1 MKPYKMTESD
11 HNKLKAYGADRGFEF
26 VESRSVPEVL
36 MLPSR
41 KTKYSAGYDFMCP
54 FTTTIQPGDEAKI
67 YTRVKAFMMHDE
79 YLELHMRSSMAIKH
93 GLVLKNCTGIIDSDY
108 YNNPENEGEIIAVV
122 CNTGKEP
129 VTIEAGTNF
138 VQGIFCKYLIVAGDD
153 PREKR
158 VGGIG
163 STGK

>member
-1 MKPYKMTESD
+1 MLKMSEKD
-11 HNKLKAYGADRGFEF
+11 HEVMRSYGMDRGFEF
-26 VESRSVPEVL
+26 VESRGVPEVL
-36 MLPSR
+36 KLPSR

-54 FTTTIQPGDEAKI
+54 FTTVILPGDEAKI
-67 YTRVKAFMMHDE
+67 YTRVKAFMMRDE
-79 YLELHMRSSMAIKH
+79 YLELHMRSSMAINH

-122 CNTGKEP
+122 RNTGEDP

-138 VQGIFCKYLIVAGDD
+138 IQGIFCKYLIIAGDD
-153 PREKR
+153 PRERR

>member
-1 MKPYKMTESD
+1 MIKMSEKD
-11 HNKLKAYGADRGFEF
+11 HEVMREYGMDRGFEF
-26 VESRSVPEVL
+26 VESRDVPEVL

-41 KTKYSAGYDFMCP
+41 KTKHSAGYDFMCP
-54 FTTTIQPGDEAKI
+54 FTTVILPGDEAKI
-67 YTRVKAFMMHDE
+67 YTRVKAFMMDDE
-79 YLELHMRSSMAIKH
+79 YLELHMRSSMAINY

-122 CNTGKEP
+122 CNTGKDP
-129 VTIEAGTNF
+129 VTIKAGTNF
-138 VQGIFCKYLIVAGDD
+138 VQGIFCKYMVIAGDA
-153 PREKR
+153 PREMR